1 MADEHR
7 SRQGYLVL
15 ADISG
20 YTAFLTGSELEHA
33 QAIIHELTT
42 LIRERLAPPLRFVK
56 LEGDAVFCYADASA
70 FGDGERLAELLEAC
84 YFDFSNRLVD
94 MVRATTCRCTA
105 CASMDTLDLKF
116 VAHFGTYVIQPS
128 GGVDDLAGP
137 DVILAHR
144 LLKNSITEDL
154 GARAY
159 VFFTDACL
167 QRMPAS
173 FDLPRHAETYE
184 SFRETTGGVHDLGP
198 VLQEMR
204 ETRRLYIA
212 TAEADLEMHFDLPYP
227 PAVVWRYIVDPVER
241 RRYACG
247 GPFDK
252 NPDRT
257 EPNVHG
263 RLGAGASS
271 HCNHGP
277 GVGVREY
284 VDWRPFR
291 YFTYRMSASPGLAL
305 MGIHPATETVEFVSR
320 EDGGTRVEFRTRLN
334 NRSQLSRLTF
344 RASRP
349 LLSAF
354 FRRWSATLATVL
366 DEDDAALDS
375 GDPTDADMPSC
386 PPEVPASGP
395 A

>member
-1 MADEHR
+1 MPHLISSNNEDARLRDEHQ
-7 SRQGYLVL
+7 SRNGYLVL

-20 YTAFLTGSELEHA
+20 YTAFLTGTELEHA

-42 LIRERLAPPLRFVK
+42 LMRERLAPPLRFVK
-56 LEGDAVFCYADASA
+56 LEGDAVFCYADDAA
-70 FGDGERLAELLEAC
+70 FADGERLAELLEAC

-105 CASMDTLDLKF
+105 CASMGSLDLKF
-116 VAHFGTYVIQPS
+116 IAHFGTYVVQRS
-128 GGVDDLAGP
+128 RGVDDLAGP

-173 FDLPRHAETYE
+173 FELARHAETHE
-184 SFRETTGGVHDLGP
+184 SFGETTGGVHDLGP
-198 VLQEMR
+198 VLREMR

-212 TAEADLEMHFDLPYP
+212 PSEADLEMHFDVPYR
-227 PAVVWRYIVDPVER
+227 PAVVWRYSVDPVER

-284 VDWRPFR
+284 VDWRPFS
-291 YFTYRMSASPGLAL
+291 YFTYRMTASPGLAL
-305 MGIHPATETVEFVSR
+305 MGIHPAIETVEFISLAG
-320 EDGGTRVEFRTRLN
+320 GGTRIEYRTRLSG
-334 NRSQLSRLTF
+334 RSWLSKLTF

-349 LLSAF
+349 LLRAL
-354 FRRWSATLATVL
+354 FRRWSAALTTIL
-366 DEDDAALDS
+366 DEDASALEEAT
-375 GDPTDADMPSC
+375 P
-386 PPEVPASGP
+386 
-395 A
+395 